1 MRVASRHTI
10 DWYEGSRDSL
20 RELFELAEDSTA
32 QLDGYIARG
41 RVLVARDETGAI
53 VGHAQLLPD
62 GPGAVELKSIAV
74 RESSQGRG
82 IGRRLVERAV
92 SVSRAEGAAS
102 LTVTTATAD
111 VENMRF
117 YQRCG
122 FRPASIERDAFTPA
136 HGYSPGLAVD
146 GVPVR
151 DAIRF
156 ELALDGVR

>member
-1 MRVASRHTI
+1 MRTASPYTI
-10 DWYEGSRDSL
+10 GWHEGLRDSL
-20 RELFELAEDSTA
+20 RELFELAEDSPT
-32 QLDGYIARG
+32 QLDGYIDRG
-41 RVLVARDETGAI
+41 RVLVARDETGAV
-53 VGHAQLLPD
+53 VGHAQLLPA

-74 RESSQGRG
+74 RESSRGRG
-82 IGRRLVERAV
+82 IGRRLVEQAV

-122 FRPASIERDAFTPA
+122 FRPAWVERDAFTPA
-136 HGYSPGLAVD
+136 KGYSPGLAVD
-146 GVPVR
+146 GIPLR

-156 ELALDGVR
+156 ELTLDEAR